1 MGGHKSGG
9 RETGKRL
16 EEYSRQE
23 MMAGQNRMLIVEVK
37 RNGYNFKV
45 EEWFPDRL
53 NVSCERKKEVKDDF
67 KVFGLS
73 NLKDGHVNKLRWGR
87 MKE

>member
-1 MGGHKSGG
+1 MNQEIIRCDLHLKEKTYLGGHKSGG

-45 EEWFPDRL
+45 EE
-53 NVSCERKKEVKDDF
+53 
-67 KVFGLS
+67 
-73 NLKDGHVNKLRWGR
+73 
-87 MKE
+87 